1 VNEQELGKEIA
12 KLLDLGT
19 GEIKQSTL
27 YRLQSAR
34 RAALEN
40 YQPTLEIINSGN
52 DLSLLGGHNQHFN
65 FNIGKLLLVSIVL
78 FAFAVISAT
87 YWQFLEKNKSSIDT
101 TILVDDL
108 PTETYYIDNTR
119 ELDDNLS
126 IDDYIDNVRK
136 LVDDFSADAGIES
149 EPEPE
154 SELKDMSTDV
164 RAEPELELEDVEDD
178 VPTEGRIDIDNA
190 PELENDVSTEA
201 RVDND
206 LDEWLDSNK

>member
-19 GEIKQSTL
+19 DEIKQSTL

-34 RAALEN
+34 RVALEN

-52 DLSLLGGHNQHFN
+52 DISLLGGHNQHFN

-87 YWQFLEKNKSSIDT
+87 YWQFLEKSKSAIDT

-108 PTETYYIDNTR
+108 PTETYYIDNAH

-149 EPEPE
+149 EPVPEPE
-154 SELKDMSTDV
+154 SELKDDMSTDI
-164 RAEPELELEDVEDD
+164 RADNEPELEDD
-178 VPTEGRIDIDNA
+178 VLTEARIDNV
-190 PELENDVSTEA
+190 PELEDDISTDA

-206 LDEWLDSNK
+206 LDEWPDSNK